1 MDMDIYMRTIVLG
14 PPGTGKTTTLLNK
27 VDDYLKQ
34 TDPDKIGYFAFTQKA
49 AHEARDRA
57 IKKFNLTEDDLPY
70 FRTLHSLAFR
80 KLGLKKDQVM
90 QPRHYKDLGK
100 KLGFPVTYADYQ
112 EDQGGIFTSDSEYL
126 RIIQLA
132 QLRNITPEQQ
142 FDLQEHTQ
150 DLERDQLRIIHNE
163 LARYKKEYNLIDFN
177 DMILDFTKS
186 DKSPKF
192 DVVFIDEAQD
202 LSLMQWDMTRSIWN
216 KTKDSFIAGDDDQA
230 IFRWAG
236 ADVDSFIALKG
247 QYLPLTQSYRIP
259 ARVHGLAMGIINK
272 IRNRIDK
279 SWEPRV
285 SQGNLHRHFDIDSID
300 MSSGD
305 WLVLSRTRHML
316 TDIEESLYRQGL
328 YYENRYKRSSE
339 KELHQAATSWEN
351 LRQGK
356 LSSYKEIENI
366 IKFIGPKHWHA
377 KKIKGM
383 AKGSFYGMD
392 QLVKDYGLQVKTV
405 WYEAFDNA
413 GQTKVNYLR
422 KMRKNGEKLNEK
434 PRIELS
440 TIHAAKGGE
449 ATNVVLLTDL
459 TENTMRSYERNPDD
473 ENRLFYVGATRT
485 KENLHIIRPKDYD
498 KSFPMEDYE

>member
-1 MDMDIYMRTIVLG
+1 MKTIVLG

-177 DMILDFTKS
+177 DMILDFIKS
-186 DKSPKF
+186 DKSPNF

-202 LSLMQWDMTRSIWN
+202 LSLMQWDMTKTIWD
-216 KTKDSFIAGDDDQA
+216 KTEDTFIAGDDDQA
-230 IFRWAG
+230 IFKWAG
-236 ADVDSFIALKG
+236 ADVDSFIAL
-247 QYLPLTQSYRIP
+247 QDQMINLPLIQSHRIP
-259 ARVHGLAMGIINK
+259 MKVHRLAMGIINR

-279 SWEPRV
+279 TWQPRTA
-285 SQGNLHRHFDIDSID
+285 QGSLHRHFDVDSVD
-300 MSSGD
+300 MSKGD
-305 WLVLSRTRHML
+305 WLVLARTKFML
-316 TDIEESLYRQGL
+316 KEIEDVLYRKGL
-328 YYENRYKRSSE
+328 YYENRYKRNYE
-339 KELHQAATSWEN
+339 KDLQEAATDWEH
-351 LRQGK
+351 LRQGQ
-356 LSSYKEIENI
+356 LLSYKQIEKI
-366 IKFIGPKHWHA
+366 SKYMGPNHWE
-377 KKIKGM
+377 KEKIKGM
-383 AKGSFYGMD
+383 TKGSFYGID
-392 QLVKDYGLQVKTV
+392 QLTNDYGLKTKKV
-405 WYEAFDNA
+405 WYESLEDA
-413 GQTKVNYLR
+413 GTTRIEYLR
-422 KMRKNGEKLNEK
+422 KMRANGEQLNKK

-449 ATNVVLLTDL
+449 AQNVVLLTDL
-459 TENTMRSYERNPDD
+459 TRTTMEGYERNPDD

-485 KENLHIIRPKDYD
+485 KENLHIIEPKQYN
-498 KSFPMEDYE
+498 KGFVI

>member
-1 MDMDIYMRTIVLG
+1 MKTIVLG

-49 AHEARDRA
+49 AYEARDRA

-80 KLGLKKDQVM
+80 KLGIKKDQVM
-90 QPRHYKDLGK
+90 QQRHYRDLGK

-112 EDQGGIFTSDSEYL
+112 EDQGSAFTSDSEYL

-142 FDLQEHTQ
+142 FDLNEHTQ
-150 DLERDQLRIIHNE
+150 DLERSTLRIIDNE

-177 DMILDFTKS
+177 DMITEFTKA

-202 LSLMQWDMTRSIWN
+202 LSLMQWDMAKTIWN
-216 KTKDSFIAGDDDQA
+216 KTTDSFIAGDDDQA
-230 IFRWAG
+230 IYKWAG
-236 ADVDSFIALKG
+236 ADVDSFIALEG
-247 QYLPLTQSYRIP
+247 QYLPLTQSFRIP
-259 ARVHGLAMGIINK
+259 AKVHGVAMGIINR

-279 SWEPRV
+279 TWQPKTV
-285 SQGNLHRHFDIDSID
+285 QGSLHRHYSADTID
-300 MSSGD
+300 MSSGE
-305 WLVLSRTRHML
+305 WLVLARTKYL
-316 TDIEESLYRQGL
+316 LKDIEESLYQRGL
-328 YYENRYKRSSE
+328 YYTSKYRRGTE
-339 KELHQAATSWEN
+339 KDLHESATAWEQ
-351 LRQGK
+351 LRQGQLVNFK
-356 LSSYKEIENI
+356 QIENI
-366 IKFIGPKHWHA
+366 AKYMGPKHWHK

-383 AKGSFYGMD
+383 TKESFYGID

-405 WYEAFDNA
+405 WYEAFDDA
-413 GQTKVNYLR
+413 GQTKVDYLR
-422 KMRKNGEKLNEK
+422 KMRANGEKLNEK

-440 TIHAAKGGE
+440 TIHGAKGGE
-449 ATNVVLLTDL
+449 SQNVVLLTDL
-459 TENTMRSYERNPDD
+459 TQNTMKGYERDPDD

-485 KENLHIIRPKDYD
+485 KENLHIIEPRK
-498 KSFPMEDYE
+498 YEKGYLL

>member
-1 MDMDIYMRTIVLG
+1 LRTIVLG
-14 PPGTGKTTTLLNK
+14 PPGTGKTTTLLKK

-57 IKKFNLTEDDLPY
+57 MKQFNLEEDDLPY

-177 DMILDFTKS
+177 DMILDFVKS
-186 DKSPKF
+186 DLSPKF
-192 DVVFIDEAQD
+192 DVVFVDEAQD

-236 ADVDSFIALKG
+236 ADVDS
-247 QYLPLTQSYRIP
+247 YRIP
-259 ARVHGLAMGIINK
+259 AKVHGLAMGIINK

-279 SWEPRV
+279 SWEPRI
-285 SQGNLHRHFDIDSID
+285 SQGNLHRHFDIESID
-300 MSSGD
+300 MSKGD

-316 TDIEESLYRQGL
+316 NDIEESLYIKGL

-339 KELHQAATSWEN
+339 KDLHQAATSWEQ
-351 LRQGK
+351 LRQGQ
-356 LSSYKEIENI
+356 LISYKEIENI
-366 IKFIGPKHWHA
+366 VKFMGPKHWHS

-383 AKGSFYGMD
+383 AKGSFYGID
-392 QLVKDYGLQVKTV
+392 QLVKDYGLQVKTI

-485 KENLHIIRPKDYD
+485 KENLHIIEPK
-498 KSFPMEDYE
+498 KYEKGYIL

>member
-1 MDMDIYMRTIVLG
+1 MRTIVLG

-27 VDDYLKQ
+27 VNDYLKQ

-57 IKKFNLTEDDLPY
+57 MKQFNLEEDDLPY

-90 QPRHYKDLGK
+90 QKRHYKDLGS
-100 KLGFPVTYADYQ
+100 KLGFPVGYAVYQ
-112 EDQGGIFTSDSEYL
+112 EDHDGTGCTFGSDSEYL

-132 QLRNITPEQQ
+132 QLKNITIEQQ
-142 FDLQEHTQ
+142 YDLKEHVQ
-150 DLERDQLRIIHNE
+150 DLSFSNLRIISNE
-163 LARYKKEYNLIDFN
+163 LKRYKKEYSLIDYN

-202 LSLMQWDMTRSIWN
+202 LSLMQWEMARSIWK
-216 KTKDSFIAGDDDQA
+216 KTEDSFIAGDDDQA
-230 IFRWAG
+230 IYKWAG

-259 ARVHGLAMGIINK
+259 AKVHGLAMGIINR

-279 SWEPRV
+279 TWQPKVNEGTL
-285 SQGNLHRHFDIDSID
+285 QRHFDVDSID
-300 MSSGD
+300 MTKGD

-316 TDIEESLYRQGL
+316 TDIGESLYRQGL
-328 YYENRYKRSSE
+328 YYKNKYKRTNE
-339 KELHQAATSWEN
+339 QVLHEAATAWEY
-351 LRQGK
+351 LRQGQ
-356 LSSYKEIENI
+356 LITYKQVESIS
-366 IKFIGPKHWHA
+366 KYMGPKHWHA

-383 AKGSFYGMD
+383 AKESFYGID

-405 WYEAFDNA
+405 WYEAFDEA
-413 GQTKVNYLR
+413 GQTEVDYLR

-440 TIHAAKGGE
+440 TIHGAKGGE
-449 ATNVVLLTDL
+449 ATNVVLLTNL
-459 TENTMRSYERNPDD
+459 TENTMQSYERNPDD

-485 KENLHIIRPKDYD
+485 KENLHIIEPK
-498 KSFPMEDYE
+498 KYEKGYLL

>member
-1 MDMDIYMRTIVLG
+1 MRTIVLG

-27 VDDYLKQ
+27 VDDYLKN

-80 KLGLKKDQVM
+80 KLGLKKDNVM

-142 FDLQEHTQ
+142 FDLAEHTQ

-163 LARYKKEYNLIDFN
+163 LRRYKKEYSLIDFN

-186 DKSPKF
+186 DVSPKF

-202 LSLMQWDMTRSIWN
+202 LSLMQWDMARSIWN

-236 ADVDSFIALKG
+236 ADVDSFIALQG

-259 ARVHGLAMGIINK
+259 AKVHGLAMGIINK
-272 IRNRIDK
+272 IKNRIDK
-279 SWEPRV
+279 TWQPKV
-285 SQGNLHRHFDIDSID
+285 NQGTLHRHFDIDSIN
-300 MSSGD
+300 MSSGE
-305 WLVLSRTRHML
+305 WLILSRTRHML
-316 TDIEESLYRQGL
+316 NDVEESLYRQGL
-328 YYENRYKRSSE
+328 YYKNRYKRNDE
-339 KELHQAATSWEN
+339 QDLHECAIAWESC
-351 LRQGK
+351 LKGQP
-356 LSSYKEIENI
+356 LSYKQVESISKYI
-366 IKFIGPKHWHA
+366 SDKYWHK

-383 AKGSFYGMD
+383 TKGSFYNID
-392 QLVKDYGLQVKTV
+392 QLVNDYGLQVKTV

-413 GQTKVNYLR
+413 GQTRVNYLR

-449 ATNVVLLTDL
+449 AENVVLLTDL

-485 KENLHIIRPKDYD
+485 KENLHLVEPK
-498 KSFPMEDYE
+498 KYEKGYIL

>member
-1 MDMDIYMRTIVLG
+1 MRTIVLG

-34 TDPDKIGYFAFTQKA
+34 TDPDKVGYFAFTQKA
-49 AHEARDRA
+49 AYEARDRA

-80 KLGLKKDQVM
+80 KLGIKKDQVM
-90 QPRHYKDLGK
+90 QQRHYRDLGK

-112 EDQGGIFTSDSEYL
+112 EDQGSAFTSDSEYL

-142 FDLQEHTQ
+142 FDLNEHTQ
-150 DLERDQLRIIHNE
+150 DLERSTLRIIDNE
-163 LARYKKEYNLIDFN
+163 LTRYKKEYGLIDFN
-177 DMILDFTKS
+177 DMITEFTKS

-202 LSLMQWDMTRSIWN
+202 LSLMQWDMAKKIWN
-216 KTKDSFIAGDDDQA
+216 KTQDSFIAGDDDQA
-230 IFRWAG
+230 IYKWAG

-247 QYLPLTQSYRIP
+247 QYLPLTQSFRIP
-259 ARVHGLAMGIINK
+259 AKVHGVAMGIINR

-279 SWEPRV
+279 TWQPKTV
-285 SQGNLHRHFDIDSID
+285 QGSLHRHYNADTIN
-300 MSSGD
+300 MSSGE
-305 WLVLSRTRHML
+305 WLVLARTKHL
-316 TDIEESLYRQGL
+316 LKDIEESLYQRGL
-328 YYENRYKRSSE
+328 YYLSRYRRGTE
-339 KELHQAATSWEN
+339 KDLHEAATAWEQ
-351 LRQGK
+351 LRQGQ
-356 LSSYKEIENI
+356 LISYKQIESISKYMTSKN
-366 IKFIGPKHWHA
+366 WHK

-383 AKGSFYGMD
+383 AKEFFYNID
-392 QLVKDYGLQVKTV
+392 QLTKDYGLQVKTV
-405 WYEAFDNA
+405 WYEAFDDA
-413 GQTKVNYLR
+413 GQTKVDYLR

-440 TIHAAKGGE
+440 TIHGAKGGE
-449 ATNVVLLTDL
+449 SQNVVLLTDL
-459 TENTMRSYERNPDD
+459 TQNTMKGYERDPDD

-485 KENLHIIRPKDYD
+485 KENLHIIEPK
-498 KSFPMEDYE
+498 KYEKGYLL

>member
-1 MDMDIYMRTIVLG
+1 MVGKYYMRTIVLG

-90 QPRHYKDLGK
+90 QQRHYKDFGSK
-100 KLGFPVTYADYQ
+100 IGFPVGYAVYQ
-112 EDQGGIFTSDSEYL
+112 EDHQGTGCKFSADSEYL

-142 FDLQEHTQ
+142 FDLNEHTQ
-150 DLERDQLRIIHNE
+150 DLERSTLTILHNE
-163 LARYKKEYNLIDFN
+163 LARYKKDYSLIDFN
-177 DMILDFTKS
+177 DMITEFTKS

-202 LSLMQWDMTRSIWN
+202 LSLMQWNMARSIWN
-216 KTKDSFIAGDDDQA
+216 KTEDTFIAGDDDQA
-230 IFRWAG
+230 IYKWAG
-236 ADVDSFIALKG
+236 ADVDSFIALEG

-259 ARVHGLAMGIINK
+259 AKVHGIAMGIINK
-272 IRNRIDK
+272 IKNRIDK
-279 SWEPRV
+279 SWKPRI
-285 SQGNLHRHFDIDSID
+285 SQGNLYRHFDVDSIN
-300 MSSGD
+300 MSTGD

-316 TDIEESLYRQGL
+316 TSIGESLYRQGL

-339 KELHQAATSWEN
+339 KELHQAATSWEH
-351 LRQGK
+351 LRQGQ
-356 LSSYKEIENI
+356 LASYKEIENI
-366 IKFIGPKHWHA
+366 IKFMGPKHWHA

-383 AKGSFYGMD
+383 AKGSFYGID

-449 ATNVVLLTDL
+449 ATNVVLMTDL
-459 TENTMRSYERNPDD
+459 TENTMKSYERNPDD

-485 KENLHIIRPKDYD
+485 KENLHIIEPK
-498 KSFPMEDYE
+498 KYEKGYIL

>member
-1 MDMDIYMRTIVLG
+1 MRTIVLG
-14 PPGTGKTTTLLNK
+14 PPGTGKTTTLLKK
-27 VDDYLKQ
+27 VDSYLKN
-34 TDPDKIGYFAFTQKA
+34 TDPDKIGYFAFTKKA
-49 AHEARDRA
+49 ANEAKDRA
-57 IKKFNLTEDDLPY
+57 MKQFNLGEDDLPY

-90 QPRHYKDLGK
+90 QSRHYKDLGS

-142 FDLQEHTQ
+142 FDLAEHTQ
-150 DLERDQLRIIHNE
+150 DLERDQLRIIANE
-163 LARYKKEYNLIDFN
+163 LKRYKKEYVLMDFN

-186 DKSPKF
+186 ELSPKF

-202 LSLMQWDMTRSIWN
+202 LSLMQWNMAKTIWDKTR
-216 KTKDSFIAGDDDQA
+216 DAFIAGDDDQA

-236 ADVDSFIALKG
+236 ADVDSFINLKG
-247 QYLPLTQSYRIP
+247 TYWPLEQSHRIP
-259 ARVHGLAMGIINK
+259 AKVHKLAMSIINK
-272 IRNRIDK
+272 ITNRIPK
-279 SWEPRV
+279 NWQPKTNEGTL
-285 SQGNLHRHFDIDSID
+285 QRHFDVDSID
-300 MSSGD
+300 MRSGD
-305 WLVLSRTRHML
+305 WLVLSRTRQML
-316 TDIEESLYRQGL
+316 NDIEESLYRQGL
-328 YYENRYKRSSE
+328 YYNNRYKRSSE
-339 KELHQAATSWEN
+339 QDLHEAATAWESC
-351 LRQGK
+351 LKGQP
-356 LSSYKEIENI
+356 LSYKQVENI
-366 IKFIGPKHWHA
+366 SKYMGPKNWHT

-383 AKGSFYGMD
+383 TKGSFYNID
-392 QLVKDYGLQVKTV
+392 QLVSDYGLQVKTV
-405 WYEAFDNA
+405 WYEAFDAA

-459 TENTMRSYERNPDD
+459 TENTMKGYERNPDD

-485 KENLHIIRPKDYD
+485 KENLHIVEPK
-498 KSFPMEDYE
+498 KYEKGYIL

>member
-1 MDMDIYMRTIVLG
+1 MDMGNCMRTIVLG

-57 IKKFNLTEDDLPY
+57 VKKFNLEEDDLPY

-90 QPRHYKDLGK
+90 QKRHYKDLGS
-100 KLGFPVTYADYQ
+100 KLGFPVGYAVYQ
-112 EDQGGIFTSDSEYL
+112 EDHDGTGCTFGSDSEYL

-132 QLRNITPEQQ
+132 QLKNITIEQQ
-142 FDLQEHTQ
+142 YDLKEHVQ
-150 DLERDQLRIIHNE
+150 DLSFSNLRIISNE
-163 LARYKKEYNLIDFN
+163 LKRYKKEYNLIDFN

-202 LSLMQWDMTRSIWN
+202 LSLMQWEMARSIWK
-216 KTKDSFIAGDDDQA
+216 KTEDSFIAGDDDQA
-230 IFRWAG
+230 IYKWAG

-259 ARVHGLAMGIINK
+259 AKVHGLAMGIINR

-279 SWEPRV
+279 TWQPKVNEGTL
-285 SQGNLHRHFDIDSID
+285 QRHFDVDSID
-300 MSSGD
+300 MTKGD

-316 TDIEESLYRQGL
+316 TDIGESLYRQGL
-328 YYENRYKRSSE
+328 YYKNKYKRTNE
-339 KELHQAATSWEN
+339 QGLHEAATAWEY
-351 LRQGK
+351 LRQGQ
-356 LSSYKEIENI
+356 LITYKQVESIS
-366 IKFIGPKHWHA
+366 KYMGPKHWHK

-383 AKGSFYGMD
+383 VKESFYGID

-405 WYEAFDNA
+405 WYEAFDEA
-413 GQTKVNYLR
+413 GQTEVDYLR

-440 TIHAAKGGE
+440 TIHGAKGGE

-485 KENLHIIRPKDYD
+485 KENLHLLEPKKYG
-498 KSFPMEDYE
+498 KGYIL

>member
-1 MDMDIYMRTIVLG
+1 MDIFNIMRTIVLG

-34 TDPDKIGYFAFTQKA
+34 TDPDKVGYFAFTQKA
-49 AHEARDRA
+49 AYHARGEAM
-57 IKKFNLTEDDLPY
+57 KKFNLTEDALPY

-80 KLGLKKDQVM
+80 KLGIKKDQVM
-90 QPRHYKDLGK
+90 QQRHYKDLGK

-112 EDQGGIFTSDSEYL
+112 EDQGSAFNSDSEYL

-142 FDLQEHTQ
+142 FDLHEHTQ
-150 DLERDQLRIIHNE
+150 DLERSTLRIIDNE

-177 DMILDFTKS
+177 DMITEFTKS

-202 LSLMQWDMTRSIWN
+202 LSLMQWDMAKTIWN

-230 IFRWAG
+230 IYKWAG

-259 ARVHGLAMGIINK
+259 AKVHGVAMGIINR

-279 SWEPRV
+279 TWQPKTV
-285 SQGNLHRHFDIDSID
+285 QGSLQRHYSTDTID
-300 MSSGD
+300 MSTGE
-305 WLVLSRTRHML
+305 WLVLGRTKHL
-316 TDIEESLYRQGL
+316 LKDIEESLYQRGL
-328 YYENRYKRSSE
+328 YYSSKYRRGTE
-339 KELHQAATSWEN
+339 KDLHEAATAWEQ
-351 LRQGK
+351 LRQGQLINFK
-356 LSSYKEIENI
+356 QIENI
-366 IKFIGPKHWHA
+366 VKYMGPKNWHK

-383 AKGSFYGMD
+383 AKESFYGID
-392 QLVKDYGLQVKTV
+392 QLVRDYGLQVKTV
-405 WYEAFDNA
+405 WYEAFDDA
-413 GQTKVNYLR
+413 GQTKVDYLR

-440 TIHAAKGGE
+440 TIHGAKGGE
-449 ATNVVLLTDL
+449 AQNVVLLTDL
-459 TENTMRSYERNPDD
+459 TQNTMKGYERDPDD

-485 KENLHIIRPKDYD
+485 KENLHIIEPK
-498 KSFPMEDYE
+498 KYEKGYLI